1 MTPEI
6 VAGTIVVLVLVGWAL
21 RPLIKHRQARQR
33 LHTSRS
39 AQALENLLFERE
51 VALTAIRDLQMDYAM
66 GKLSEADFAELDA
79 RYRATAVHVIR
90 SLDEHGVEDDLST
103 EEELDT
109 WIEQAVRAESQRL
122 RAQKQ
127 QPPVAAPET
136 GTQGT
141 MP

>member
-6 VAGTIVVLVLVGWAL
+6 LIGTIVVLVLVGWAL
-21 RPLIKHRQARQR
+21 RPLVTHRQARQR

-51 VALTAIRDLQMDYAM
+51 AALTAIRDLQMDYAM
-66 GKLSEADFAELDA
+66 GKLSEADFAELDG
-79 RYRATAVHVIR
+79 RYRATAVDLIR
-90 SLDEHGVEDDLST
+90 TLDEYGLEDDLST
-103 EEELDT
+103 EEDLDT

-127 QPPVAAPET
+127 QPQVAPSET
-136 GTQGT
+136 GPQGT